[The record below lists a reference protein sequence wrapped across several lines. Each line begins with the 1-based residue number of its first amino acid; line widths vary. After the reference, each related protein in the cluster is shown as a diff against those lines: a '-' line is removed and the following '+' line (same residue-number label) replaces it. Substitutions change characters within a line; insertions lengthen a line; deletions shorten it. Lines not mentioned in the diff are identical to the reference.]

1 MLEGAF
7 SQVTYS
13 LITTT
18 IVSSYLAILSAPATL
33 VGLILAIPNLTT
45 VMQIIFA
52 NYVER
57 NSRRKVAV
65 FASSLAKLSIIVMGL
80 STFID
85 APSAVVIF
93 ALSYLVFNIFEDV
106 LTVSWSSWTQDML
119 HKGKRGELLSKRL
132 SFGKLVALPIL
143 AIQTILFHLLGDRAF
158 SLLFFVAFLFGIAS
172 VYFLNSMSDVKS
184 NRIGEGSLLEP
195 LKNRNFVI
203 WVLLN
208 SIFWFSLG
216 ASRGFFALFV
226 LNVLNCSLWFLIYL
240 TLVAHASSIYSLKIA
255 GKISDYFGNKPLFA
269 IIIITFLLSI
279 IMFAISPLVFPAL
292 TLTLAYAL
300 HGFYTSAPT
309 ISFMNAVADMAYKKH
324 SSQFYAIGNWIV
336 DLSSAMG
343 CIIGGIVLYATS
355 NLGIGSYFILFSLSF
370 AVSLLAIVLLKFYFE
385 FAQPVLA
392 SIFSVPKIVYEDFQI
407 RRINFRKTTR
417 TTVKSD

>member
-18 IVSSYLAILSAPATL
+18 IVSSYLAILSAPTTL

-57 NSRRKVAV
+57 NSRKKVAV
-65 FASSLAKLSIIVMGL
+65 FASSLAKLSIIVMLL

-85 APSAVVIF
+85 ASSAVTLF

-106 LTVSWSSWTQDML
+106 LTVSWSSWTQDIL

-132 SFGKLVALPIL
+132 SFGKMVALPIL
-143 AIQTILFHLLGDRAF
+143 AIQTILFHFLGDRAF
-158 SLLFFVAFLFGIAS
+158 SLLFLVAFLFGIVS
-172 VYFLNSMSDVKS
+172 VYFLHSINDVRPS
-184 NRIGEGSLLEP
+184 RIGEGSLLEP
-195 LKNRNFVI
+195 LKNRNFVM

-208 SIFWFSLG
+208 SIFWFSLS

-226 LNVLNCSLWFLIYL
+226 LNALNCSLWFLIYL

-292 TLTLAYAL
+292 TLTLAYVL

-309 ISFMNAVADMAYKKH
+309 ISFMNAIADMTYKKH

-336 DLSSAMG
+336 DVFSAVG
-343 CIIGGIVLYATS
+343 CILGGMILYTTS
-355 NLGIGSYFILFSLSF
+355 NLGIGSYLTLFSLSF
-370 AVSLLAIVLLKFYFE
+370 VVSLSALILLKFYFE
-385 FAQPVLA
+385 FSQPVLA
-392 SIFSVPKIVYEDFQI
+392 SIFSVPKIIYEEIQI
-407 RRINFRKTTR
+407 RINFKRATK